1 MLKEQLDN
9 LKIKYLFLL
18 LLITIQNSFGQDSF
32 EQFLKPSDSLN
43 QKRLKTVWISQAAI
57 GGATLLALNQAWYAD
72 YPRSKFHFIN
82 DNQEWLQ
89 VDKIGH
95 FFSSY
100 HLGKLTSETYQWSGL
115 DKKKS
120 VFYGVATSLVFMT
133 TVEVFD
139 GFSKKWGASLGDIA
153 ANFSGSALYV
163 SQELIWNEQRIIP
176 KFSFHT
182 TSYASRRPNVLGSSL
197 SEQILK
203 DYNGQ
208 TYWLSFNINSFIKK
222 DNFPDWLNLA
232 VGYGGEGMITGN
244 DAFVNTIFLPS
255 DKRYRQFYFSFDVD
269 LTKIKTK
276 SRFFKTFLTVFNTIK
291 IPSPTLEIKG
301 IGGSKFHWIYF

>member
-9 LKIKYLFLL
+9 LKIKYLFIL
-18 LLITIQNSFGQDSF
+18 LLITIQNSFGQDLF

-57 GGATLLALNQAWYAD
+57 SSATLLALNQAWYAD

-115 DKKKS
+115 DRKKS
-120 VFYGVATSLVFMT
+120 VFYGVATSLIFMT

-182 TSYASRRPNVLGSSL
+182 TSYASRRPNVLEVL
-197 SEQILK
+197 CQ
-203 DYNGQ
+203 N
-208 TYWLSFNINSFIKK
+208 
-222 DNFPDWLNLA
+222 
-232 VGYGGEGMITGN
+232 
-244 DAFVNTIFLPS
+244 
-255 DKRYRQFYFSFDVD
+255 
-269 LTKIKTK
+269 
-276 SRFFKTFLTVFNTIK
+276 
-291 IPSPTLEIKG
+291 
-301 IGGSKFHWIYF
+301 KF